1 MTTKITREGFKHHY
15 IIEYIKHQIYVFFS
29 VLDSV
34 WPVYILPEEVGSRV
48 HVLGHHI
55 ISLRSIKSENQ
66 PGQLDIISPADPTSP
81 IITWD
86 RDKMRRTGCLGN
98 MVFIEIGRRCR
109 GGPGLIWMYAGPKDT
124 AALRE
129 TLRT

>member
-1 MTTKITREGFKHHY
+1 M
-15 IIEYIKHQIYVFFS
+15 
-29 VLDSV
+29 

-55 ISLRSIKSENQ
+55 ISLRSRKSENQ

-109 GGPGLIWMYAGPKDT
+109 GGPGLLWMYAGPKDT